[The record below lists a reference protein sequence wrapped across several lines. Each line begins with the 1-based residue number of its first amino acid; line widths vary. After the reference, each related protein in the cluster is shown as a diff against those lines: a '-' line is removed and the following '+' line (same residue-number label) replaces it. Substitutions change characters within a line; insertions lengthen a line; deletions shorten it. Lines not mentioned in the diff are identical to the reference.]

1 MTELE
6 QDQELELEE
15 MPQEEDVLDEMD
27 LRPGMM
33 VEVLTVRNILTFVGR
48 VRAFNGEVLTI
59 KEAMDGE
66 LPPVVYNQEV
76 KLRFFQKGKSLVLR
90 GQVCG
95 STEWIWR
102 VDRLE
107 SQFGAEHR
115 MFFRQNVDLKAQ
127 VGQLPLEEEE
137 LPAGQ
142 TPPEAEGVP
151 CKIMDVSVGGLL
163 FSSRR
168 PFGEGERVRITEA
181 RIAKELAP
189 FTFVCRVQRMRQVGG
204 NFLCGCKFEELS
216 IKEEDRLLQ
225 AIFIAQRKELHKQRD
240 RGY

>member
-6 QDQELELEE
+6 LEQEQEEPSLEE
-15 MPQEEDVLDEMD
+15 EEDILDEMD
-27 LRPGMM
+27 LRVGMM

-48 VRAFNGEVLTI
+48 VKAFNGEVLTI
-59 KEAMDGE
+59 KESMDGE

-90 GQVCG
+90 GQICG

-127 VGQLPLEEEE
+127 VEQLPEDESPLT
-137 LPAGQ
+137 GQ
-142 TPPEAEGVP
+142 APQGAVP
-151 CKIMDVSVGGLL
+151 CRIMDVSVGGLML
-163 FSSRR
+163 SSRK
-168 PFGEGERVRITEA
+168 PFEEGVRVRITEA
-181 RIAKELAP
+181 KIAKELAP

-204 NFLCGCKFEELS
+204 NFLCGCKFEDLS
-216 IKEEDRLLQ
+216 IKEEDQLLQ

>member
-6 QDQELELEE
+6 LEQEQEQELEELPQEE
-15 MPQEEDVLDEMD
+15 EEDVLDEMD
-27 LRPGMM
+27 LRVGMI

-48 VRAFNGEVLTI
+48 VKAFNGEVLTI
-59 KEAMDGE
+59 KESMDGE

-76 KLRFFQKGKSLVLR
+76 KLRFFQRGKSLVLR
-90 GQVCG
+90 GQICG

-127 VGQLPLEEEE
+127 VAQVEEAD
-137 LPAGQ
+137 PSGQ
-142 TPPEAEGVP
+142 TPPERVA
-151 CKIMDVSVGGLL
+151 CRIMDVSVGGLQL
-163 FSSRR
+163 SSRK
-168 PFGEGERVRITEA
+168 PFEEGTRVRITEA
-181 RIAKELAP
+181 RIAKEMEP

-204 NFLCGCKFEELS
+204 NFLCGCKFEDLS
-216 IKEEDRLLQ
+216 VKEEDQLLQ

-240 RGY
+240 RG

>member
-6 QDQELELEE
+6 LEQEQEEPSLEE
-15 MPQEEDVLDEMD
+15 EEDILDEMD
-27 LRPGMM
+27 LRVGMM

-48 VRAFNGEVLTI
+48 VKAFNGEVLTI
-59 KEAMDGE
+59 KESMDGE

-90 GQVCG
+90 GQICG

-127 VGQLPLEEEE
+127 VEQLPEDEAPLT
-137 LPAGQ
+137 GQ
-142 TPPEAEGVP
+142 APQGAVP
-151 CKIMDVSVGGLL
+151 CRIMDVSVGGLML
-163 FSSRR
+163 SSRK
-168 PFGEGERVRITEA
+168 PFEEGVRVRITEA
-181 RIAKELAP
+181 KIAKELAP

-204 NFLCGCKFEELS
+204 NFLCGCKFEDLS
-216 IKEEDRLLQ
+216 IKEEDQLLQ

>member
-6 QDQELELEE
+6 LEQGQELEEE
-15 MPQEEDVLDEMD
+15 QARPEEDALDEMD
-27 LRPGMM
+27 IRPGMI
-33 VEVLTVRNILTFVGR
+33 VEVLTVKNILTFVGR

-59 KEAMDGE
+59 KESMDGE

-76 KLRFFQKGKSLVLR
+76 KLRFFQRGKSLVLR

-115 MFFRQNVDLKAQ
+115 MFFRQNVSLSAR
-127 VGQLPLEEEE
+127 VEQLPEGEE
-137 LPAGQ
+137 PAPEQ
-142 TPPEAEGVP
+142 TPAAVP
-151 CKIMDVSVGGLL
+151 CKLMDVSVGGLL
-163 FSSRR
+163 LSTRKA
-168 PFGEGERVRITEA
+168 FGEGERVRITEA
-181 RIAKELAP
+181 AIAGELAP
-189 FTFVCRVQRMRQVGG
+189 FTFVCRIQRVRQVGG

>member
-6 QDQELELEE
+6 LEQELEESS
-15 MPQEEDVLDEMD
+15 QEEEEEDFLDEMD
-27 LRPGMM
+27 LRVGMI
-33 VEVLTVRNILTFVGR
+33 VEVMTVKNILTFVGR
-48 VRAFNGEVLTI
+48 VKAFNGEVLTI
-59 KEAMDGE
+59 KESMDGE

-76 KLRFFQKGKSLVLR
+76 KLRFFQRGKSLVLR
-90 GQVCG
+90 GQICG

-127 VGQLPLEEEE
+127 AAQVEEAD
-137 LPAGQ
+137 PSGQ
-142 TPPEAEGVP
+142 TPPERVA
-151 CKIMDVSVGGLL
+151 CRIMDVSVGGLQL
-163 FSSRR
+163 SSRK
-168 PFGEGERVRITEA
+168 PFEEGARVRITEA
-181 RIAKELAP
+181 RIAREMEP

-204 NFLCGCKFEELS
+204 NFLCGCKFEDLS
-216 IKEEDRLLQ
+216 VKEEDQLLQ

-240 RGY
+240 RG